1 MEIVSQISGII
12 SNMELSNSEI
22 LLVVIMAFV
31 LLGVIVIMLCIYFRC
46 TCKGESKTT
55 FTEHESHAEA
65 HPDSVNVTH
74 VPGLSVE
81 YSSAWGV

>member
-46 TCKGESKTT
+46 TCKGES
-55 FTEHESHAEA
+55 HAEA
-65 HPDSVNVTH
+65 HPDNVNVTH

>member
-31 LLGVIVIMLCIYFRC
+31 LLGVIVYFRC
-46 TCKGESKTT
+46 TCKGESN
-55 FTEHESHAEA
+55 
-65 HPDSVNVTH
+65 VNVTH

-81 YSSAWGV
+81 YSSSWGV